1 MKRYITALLGLALLV
16 SCSANNSTYYFDPDS
31 GNDANTGTSS
41 VQPLRSLARIRSLKI
56 NPGDSILLKSGAVFT
71 EKLWFT
77 GKGAVGK
84 PVVIGKYGGEKMP
97 YLKGDGSCREM
108 IHVYNSEYIVIRDLE
123 ISNKSDQP
131 LPLLTGLLVE
141 LHNYGVAKEITVDN
155 LYVHDVYGSLLKG
168 DGYSHKDVGAGQAML
183 FQNLTNG
190 EKDSVSSN
198 FDGLLIQ
205 NCKIK
210 DCQRNGIMMWGN
222 WVRKHWNPNL
232 RVVIRHNELD
242 GVPGDGIVPVGCESP
257 LVEYN
262 VMKNCPSS
270 LPSTEACDGIWPWSC
285 DNAVIQYNIVSEHKS
300 KVDGYGFDS
309 DYNCTNSL
317 FQYNLSY
324 NNEGGFLLLCNSG
337 GWPADYSVGNKGT
350 VVRYNVSI
358 NDGIRNF
365 VTKRAKG
372 YFSPVIHIT
381 GSTKNSRIEH
391 NLFYIPEKQF
401 PFTDKRLIC
410 SDDWNGYADSTFF
423 VNNHIFVAEP
433 TLALESTRS
442 TNNFFDDNLFI
453 GKLTVPESGFVKYN
467 GRFDRTMW
475 YDPKNKNWEKL
486 IRFLEG
492 KSITLNGKAMKVL
505 DIIGW
510 KN

>member
-1 MKRYITALLGLALLV
+1 MRQSIITLFVVVLMAGCG
-16 SCSANNSTYYFDPDS
+16 SNHTNYYFDPNT
-31 GNDANTGTSS
+31 GNDANIGTSPM
-41 VQPLRSLARIRSLKI
+41 QPFRSLAKIRSLKI
-56 NPGDSILLKSGAVFT
+56 NPGDSILLKSGYTFT
-71 EKLWFT
+71 EKLWFS
-77 GKGAVGK
+77 GKGVAGK
-84 PVVIGKYGGEKMP
+84 PVVIGKYGGDKLP
-97 YLKGDGSCREM
+97 HLKGDGHYREM
-108 IHVYNSEYIVIRDLE
+108 LHVYNSEYLVIRDIE
-123 ISNKSDQP
+123 ISNKSDKP

-141 LHNYGVAKEITVDN
+141 LYNYGTAKEITVDN

-183 FQNLTNG
+183 FQNLASA

-198 FDGLLIQ
+198 FDGLIVQ

-222 WVRKHWNPNL
+222 WLRKHWNPNL
-232 RVVIRHNELD
+232 HVVIRHNELD
-242 GVPGDGIVPVGCESP
+242 GVPGDGIVPVGCESS

-262 VMKNCPSS
+262 VMKNCPPT
-270 LPSTEACDGIWPWSC
+270 LPPTEACDGIWPWSC
-285 DNAVIQYNIVSEHKS
+285 DNAVIQYNIVSDHKS

-358 NDGIRNF
+358 NDGIRDF
-365 VTKRAKG
+365 VVKQAKG

-381 GSTKNSRIEH
+381 GNTQNSRIEH
-391 NLFYIPEKQF
+391 NLFYIPKKQF
-401 PFTDKRLIC
+401 PLTDKRLIC
-410 SDDWNGYADSTFF
+410 SDDWKGYADSTFF
-423 VNNHIFVAEP
+423 VNNAIFAEEH
-433 TLALESTRS
+433 TLAFEPNRS
-442 TNNFFDDNLFI
+442 THNFFENNRFI
-453 GKLTVPESGFVKYN
+453 GDLSVPGNGFAKYEGTFN
-467 GRFDRTMW
+467 RSIW
-475 YDPKNKNWEKL
+475 YDSNDKNWDKL
-486 IRFLEG
+486 IAFLQD
-492 KSITLNGKAMKVL
+492 KTILLNGKTLKVL

-510 KN
+510 KK